1 MKPHRLLWLLL
12 VVGLANASAEEPMPD
27 VEFLEFLGGL
37 EADDDWEPFFE
48 NMPDEAIEQQA
59 RAESEDDERE

>member
-1 MKPHRLLWLLL
+1 MKQRRLLWLLL
-12 VVGLANASAEEPMPD
+12 LVCLGTATAEEPVPD
-27 VEFLEFLGGL
+27 MEFLEFLGGL

-59 RAESEDDERE
+59 STETEADELE

>member
-1 MKPHRLLWLLL
+1 MKERRLLWLLL
-12 VVGLANASAEEPMPD
+12 LACLGTATAEEPVPD
-27 VEFLEFLGGL
+27 MEFLEFLGGL

-59 RAESEDDERE
+59 STETEDDEPE